1 MDDLRLPAVFLL
13 GERLSDPGCA
23 TTLAPM
29 PEGDSLHR
37 IARELQPLVGESVSV
52 ELPQPRARLLGLEQ
66 LQGRRLESVRAL
78 GKQLLLVFEGGLTLR
93 SHLGMNGRWRLLDAA
108 ATPTGRPWLVL
119 RGERYAAAQW
129 NGPTLELV
137 RGVPALV
144 LGPDI
149 LAEPPEL
156 EQMLENLRSTGQE
169 RALGEVL
176 LDQRLLSGVGN
187 IWRAEG
193 LWRARL
199 SPWSSLARTSDD
211 DLRRLLAAIADAMR
225 ESLDGQ
231 RPRYAVYRRRGR
243 PCPRC
248 DGPIVSRAQGD
259 AARTAYWCPGC
270 QPG

>member
-1 MDDLRLPAVFLL
+1 
-13 GERLSDPGCA
+13 
-23 TTLAPM
+23 M

-52 ELPQPRARLLGLEQ
+52 ELPHPRARSLGLER
-66 LQGRRLESVRAL
+66 LQGKKLESVRAL
-78 GKQLLLVFEGGLTLR
+78 GKQLLLGFEGGLTLR
-93 SHLGMNGRWRLLDAA
+93 SHLGMSGRWLLLDAA
-108 ATPTGRPWLVL
+108 AAPAGRPWLVL
-119 RGERYAAAQW
+119 RGERHAAAQW

-137 RGVPALV
+137 RGVPALA

-156 EQMLENLRSTGQE
+156 GQMLENLRSTGQE

-199 SPWSSLARTSDD
+199 SPWRPLAKTGDD
-211 DLRRLLAAIADAMR
+211 DLRRLLVETAKAMR

-243 PCPRC
+243 SCPRC
-248 DGPIVSRAQGD
+248 GTPIESRAQGD

-270 QPG
+270 QAD